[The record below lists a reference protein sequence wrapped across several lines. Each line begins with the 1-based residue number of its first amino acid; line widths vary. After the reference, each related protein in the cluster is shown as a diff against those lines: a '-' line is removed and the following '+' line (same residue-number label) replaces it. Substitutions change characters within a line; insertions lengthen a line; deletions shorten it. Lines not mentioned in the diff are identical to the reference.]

1 MIGVELLRELIET
14 VILTGRVQGCDPM
27 SLLLIAAPESGKT
40 SVVLER
46 PCKMVEPFTDIT
58 GRGIHQVLAQNSNIT
73 HIVINDM
80 VAVLSHRQSVNKYTI
95 SQLNAITEEG
105 ITKLA
110 LPSGVQSFNGTK
122 KMGVI
127 ASLTLD
133 LVKDSRNWWNKVG
146 FASRMLPFCY
156 YYPTDIIVKI
166 KAAIDEKHLNKTK
179 KIKPKEFRVPEHPI
193 NVAYTARLLADVR
206 WIADNRSNILCEQ
219 GMRRLNQYHCLVQS
233 HAIWRQKAKCVVT
246 TDDVDFLKLIDRY
259 VSYDKPFA
267 LGV

>member
-14 VILTGRVQGCDPM
+14 VILTGRVQNVDPM

-46 PCKMVEPFTDIT
+46 PCKVVEPFTDIT
-58 GRGIHQVLAQNSNIT
+58 GRGIHQVLAQNMNIT

-110 LPSGVQSFNGTK
+110 LPSGVQSFNGNK

-166 KAAIDEKHLNKTK
+166 KASIDEKHLMKTK
-179 KIKPKEFRVPEHPI
+179 KKKAKEFTVPEKQIGVDYPKKI
-193 NVAYTARLLADVR
+193 LADVR

-219 GMRRLNQYHCLVQS
+219 GMRRLNQYHSLVQA
-233 HAIWRQKAKCVVT
+233 HAIWRQKTKVCVT
-246 TDDVDFLKLIDRY
+246 TDDLEFLKAVDRY
-259 VSYDKPFA
+259 VTYDKPFA